1 MKRFTVSMNSMIS
14 MVALVAIAACTEE
27 KTTSVAAEAA
37 RAPAAALVGTWSND
51 RGSQLVIDTVDAD
64 GHFHGAFRS
73 GVGNV
78 DPSAAFRVSGIA
90 NGDVVGFSVAFGAA
104 GSVATWSGQLTRA
117 KDEGGAPEDR
127 LVTTWHLARDVA
139 DADEA
144 AQLWAATLTGSD
156 VFRRA
161 P

>member
-1 MKRFTVSMNSMIS
+1 MIRVLPVSL
-14 MVALVAIAACTEE
+14 VALLALGTACSEERAAPTL
-27 KTTSVAAEAA
+27 EAG
-37 RAPAAALVGTWSND
+37 RAPSATLIGTWVNE
-51 RGSQLVIDTVDAD
+51 RGSQLVVDTVDAD

-78 DPSAAFRVSGIA
+78 DPSAAFRASGIA
-90 NGDVVGFSVAFGAA
+90 NGDVVGFSVSFGGA

-117 KDEGGAPEDR
+117 DDEGGAPEDR

-139 DADEA
+139 DAEEA
-144 AQLWAATLTGSD
+144 KGLWASTLTGHD

>member
-1 MKRFTVSMNSMIS
+1 MNRI
-14 MVALVAIAACTEE
+14 ALVLFVPFAFGLGACTDA
-27 KTTSVAAEAA
+27 SAPVVVEAA
-37 RAPAAALVGTWSND
+37 RATAAGLVGTWTNE
-51 RGSQLVIDTVDAD
+51 RGSQLVIDAVDVD

-104 GSVATWSGQLTRA
+104 GSVATWSGQLTQG
-117 KDEGGAPEDR
+117 KDDGGATEDR
-127 LVTTWHLARDVA
+127 MVTTWHLARDVA

-144 AQLWAATLTGSD
+144 AQLWSSTLTGND

>member
-1 MKRFTVSMNSMIS
+1 VNRLLILAFLLSAAT
-14 MVALVAIAACTEE
+14 ACTEE
-27 KTTSVAAEAA
+27 RSAPVVETA
-37 RAPAAALVGTWSND
+37 RAPAAALVGTWQNE

-90 NGDVVGFSVAFGAA
+90 NGDVIGFSVAFGGA
-104 GSVATWSGQLTRA
+104 GSVASWSGQLTRA
-117 KDEGGAPEDR
+117 EDEGGAPEDR

-139 DADEA
+139 DVDEA

>member
-1 MKRFTVSMNSMIS
+1 MTRAALAL
-14 MVALVAIAACTEE
+14 ALVLAAAGCSEPT
-27 KTTSVAAEAA
+27 VPAVPAVDEAA
-37 RAPAAALVGTWSND
+37 RAPAAELVGTWQND
-51 RGSQLVIDTVDAD
+51 RGSVLVVDSVDAD

-78 DPSAAFRVSGIA
+78 DPGAAFKVSGIA
-90 NGDVVGFSVAFGAA
+90 NGDVVGFSVAFGKA

-117 KDEGGAPEDR
+117 AAESGAAEER

-144 AQLWAATLTGSD
+144 AGLWASTLTGSD

-161 P
+161 AP